1 MDSRKCQTAA
11 VSPAEPGVYLLLI
24 KAAIEQKLKIIFAN
38 ISVTSNVRQ
47 RL

>member
-24 KAAIEQKLKIIFAN
+24 KPNIYMTGKFQPWFTLKA
-38 ISVTSNVRQ
+38 
-47 RL
+47 